1 VIETFNNG
9 FDRIVVNKDPGGIIH
24 PSIHPYLHPP
34 PVAME
39 MRTFPVVMHEP
50 VACVKM
56 DRLVNAGIHQYK
68 YD

>member
-1 VIETFNNG
+1 MIEAFNDG
-9 FDRIVVNKDPGGIIH
+9 FDGIVVNKDLGGIIYG
-24 PSIHPYLHPP
+24 SLHPYLHLP

-39 MRTFPVVMHEP
+39 MRTLPGVMHEP